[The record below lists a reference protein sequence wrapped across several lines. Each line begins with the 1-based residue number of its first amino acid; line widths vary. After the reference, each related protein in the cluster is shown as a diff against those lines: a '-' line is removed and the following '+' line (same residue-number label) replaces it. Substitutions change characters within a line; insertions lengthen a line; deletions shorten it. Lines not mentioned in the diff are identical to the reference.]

1 MNVRLTRSANY
12 LVFAAML
19 CWIAPAVAVAQ
30 PFHFETGQFFTEA
43 LSSNL
48 FGDSS
53 VRPYKVYLPPSY
65 DTTTKRYPVI
75 YVLHGFTQTEE
86 SLGAVGATLDS
97 MIRKRTAREMIVVF
111 VNAENRLRGSFY
123 LSSQVIGDYET
134 YIAQD
139 LVNLI
144 DGHYRTLNVRESR
157 GISGFS
163 MGGWGAMHLALKF
176 PAKFSVAV
184 PEAGFY
190 DSTSQWAN
198 GAARELVRLGPTNL
212 DQLASIDWPAAGF
225 QALFAGLLPNAERPP
240 LFTDYPY
247 QIVNGEFV
255 PVDSARTRCQN
266 GDVQNGDVG
275 RYLQQSVRLTGIRIV
290 HGAADSLV
298 PVSEARQFTNA
309 LAVAGIPFEY
319 VEHANGH
326 EYRREFALPFF
337 SAHLQGAELYVSPPR
352 LSLMTTNNSLQV
364 AFPTQT
370 GVTYWLETSGGDGNS
385 LGMWTEKEVVPGS
398 GQPAMLSY
406 PLPADRQFFRVR
418 AMNTD
423 P

>member
-1 MNVRLTRSANY
+1 VDRQSTRSANS
-12 LVFAAML
+12 LSFAVLL
-19 CWIAPAVAVAQ
+19 CSLSPAVVVAQ
-30 PFHFETGQFFTEA
+30 PFHFETGQFSTEA

-48 FGDSS
+48 FGESS

-65 DTTTKRYPVI
+65 DTTAKRYPAI
-75 YVLHGFTQTEE
+75 YLLHGFTQTEE

-111 VNAENRLRGSFY
+111 VNAENRLKGSFY
-123 LSSQVIGDYET
+123 LNSQVIGDYET

-144 DGHYRTLNVRESR
+144 DGRYRTLNARESR

-176 PAKFSVAV
+176 PAIFSVTV

-190 DSTSQWAN
+190 DSTSRWAN
-198 GAARELVRLGPTNL
+198 DAARELVRLGPTNL
-212 DQLASIDWPAAGF
+212 NQLDNIDWPAAGF
-225 QALFAGLLPNAERPP
+225 QALFAGLLPNAQRPP
-240 LFTDYPY
+240 LFTDYPF
-247 QIVNGEFV
+247 QIVDGEFV
-255 PVDSARTRCQN
+255 SVDSARLRCLN

-290 HGAADSLV
+290 HGAVDPLV

-309 LAVAGIPFEY
+309 LAAAGIPFEY
-319 VEHANGH
+319 VEHIGGH

-364 AFPTQT
+364 TFPTQT
-370 GVTYWLETSGGDGNS
+370 GVTYRLETSGGGGNS
-385 LGMWTEKEVVPGS
+385 LGMWTEKDVVAGS
-398 GQPAMLSY
+398 GQSAMLSY
-406 PLPADRQFFRVR
+406 PLPADQQFFRVR
-418 AMNTD
+418 AMNTE

>member
-1 MNVRLTRSANY
+1 
-12 LVFAAML
+12 
-19 CWIAPAVAVAQ
+19 
-30 PFHFETGQFFTEA
+30 
-43 LSSNL
+43 
-48 FGDSS
+48 
-53 VRPYKVYLPPSY
+53 
-65 DTTTKRYPVI
+65 
-75 YVLHGFTQTEE
+75 
-86 SLGAVGATLDS
+86 
-97 MIRKRTAREMIVVF
+97 MIVVF
-111 VNAENRLRGSFY
+111 INAENRLNGSFY
-123 LSSQVIGDYET
+123 LNSQVIGDYET
-134 YIAQD
+134 YITQD

-144 DGHYRTLNVRESR
+144 DGRYRTLNARESR

-176 PAKFSVAV
+176 PAIFSVTV
-184 PEAGFY
+184 PVAGFY

-198 GAARELVRLGPTNL
+198 NAARELVRLGPTNL
-212 DQLASIDWPAAGF
+212 TQLASIDWPAAGF
-225 QALFAGLLPNAERPP
+225 QALFAGLLPNAQRPP

-247 QIVNGEFV
+247 LVVNGEFV
-255 PVDSARTRCQN
+255 SVDSARSRCRN

-290 HGAADSLV
+290 HGAADWLV

-319 VEHANGH
+319 VEHTGGH
-326 EYRREFALPFF
+326 EYRLEPALSFF
-337 SAHLQGAELYVSPPR
+337 STHLHGAELFVSPPQ
-352 LSLMTTNNSLQV
+352 LSLMTTNNNLQV
-364 AFPTQT
+364 TFLTQT
-370 GVTYWLETSGGDGNS
+370 GVTYRLETTGGGENS
-385 LGMWTEKEVVPGS
+385 LGTWTEKEVVAGS